1 MDTEH
6 RRRRPATTVRD
17 SLGSLLTLA
26 DSSSL
31 ARTRPTEYYKKGYN
45 PTPDAPPGQSQ
56 NALCTRRS
64 AAAAAATPTNI
75 NKAPRT
81 LCSICISI
89 TVYDESKEA

>member
-1 MDTEH
+1 MDTE
-6 RRRRPATTVRD
+6 RRRRPATNVRD
-17 SLGSLLTLA
+17 SLGSLLTFA

-75 NKAPRT
+75 NKART